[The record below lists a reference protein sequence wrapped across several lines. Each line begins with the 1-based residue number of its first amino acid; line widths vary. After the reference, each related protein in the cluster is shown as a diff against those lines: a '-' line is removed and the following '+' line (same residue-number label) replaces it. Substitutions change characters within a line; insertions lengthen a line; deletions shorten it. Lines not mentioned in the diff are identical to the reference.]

1 MKLLTL
7 REIAESLQVSERTI
21 RRLVNR
27 GDLAGFKVG
36 DRGQVRV
43 KSEDLEAYLEDSEY
57 TPTVRRPRITMRLT
71 NEEHRGARLLDCS
84 RR

>member
-7 REIAESLQVSERTI
+7 REVADALQVSERTI

-27 GDLAGFKVG
+27 GDLAGFRVG

-43 KSEDLEAYLEDSEY
+43 KCEDLEAYLERQRVHADGQ
-57 TPTVRRPRITMRLT
+57 T
-71 NEEHRGARLLDCS
+71 GAHHQEVDE
-84 RR
+84 

>member
-43 KSEDLEAYLEDSEY
+43 KSEDLEAYLERQRVHTDGQTATHHHE
-57 TPTVRRPRITMRLT
+57 VD
-71 NEEHRGARLLDCS
+71 E
-84 RR
+84 

>member
-7 REIAESLQVSERTI
+7 REVADALQVSEKTV

-36 DRGQVRV
+36 DRGQVRIMQ
-43 KSEDLEAYLEDSEY
+43 EDLDAYLQ
-57 TPTVRRPRITMRLT
+57 TQRVRAGKATASQPEA
-71 NEEHRGARLLDCS
+71 EE
-84 RR
+84 

>member
-43 KSEDLEAYLEDSEY
+43 KSEDLEAYLERQRVHADGQTATHHHE
-57 TPTVRRPRITMRLT
+57 V
-71 NEEHRGARLLDCS
+71 NE
-84 RR
+84 

>member
-7 REIAESLQVSERTI
+7 REVAGALQVSERTI
-21 RRLVNR
+21 RRLINQ

-43 KSEDLEAYLEDSEY
+43 KSEDLEAYLERQRVHVDGQMDAHHHE
-57 TPTVRRPRITMRLT
+57 V
-71 NEEHRGARLLDCS
+71 EE
-84 RR
+84 

>member
-1 MKLLTL
+1 LKLLTL
-7 REIAESLQVSERTI
+7 REVADALQVSERTI

-43 KSEDLEAYLEDSEY
+43 KSEDLEAYLERQRVHATGQTD
-57 TPTVRRPRITMRLT
+57 THH
-71 NEEHRGARLLDCS
+71 NEVDE
-84 RR
+84 